1 MFEIIANFSHWAQL
15 SANLILFG
23 SFFFL
28 AIVWQK
34 KVVLEHPASWL
45 VHLEKIFPWLAG
57 VVVLGLIGILAT
69 TTGEATGHI
78 ANTWN
83 PDAWIKFVQ
92 RTQVG
97 LIAFVRILL
106 AASLFAT
113 VALVLRKN
121 RQRWH
126 YVVCAFAASL
136 PLIAGTF
143 VSHSSA
149 DEMSFVAIA
158 PFALHILLAGVWF
171 GALPVF
177 LLIVFNSQHESDKI
191 TRLLNASF
199 LNQFSTI
206 ALPVMFLLLA
216 TGLIV
221 ADRMVEG
228 YYHTLVSSPY
238 GWLLNFKLLILA
250 IILIIAYQVR
260 YKWLPLISQVDIT
273 DQIKDS
279 ITHLKKWVR
288 IEFILAL
295 ALMLV
300 ATVLANT
307 LPAKHTIIENWPFPF
322 RFAFETTSE
331 ESIDE
336 ELFWFGT
343 ALFFVALSIA
353 WIGIQLHWS
362 WKKMILAPAV
372 LTLTAMG
379 IALPP
384 VTIEAYPE
392 TYLKPLIPFD
402 AISISH
408 GARLYAEHCVD
419 CHGPQ
424 GKGNGALAGTLSSEP
439 TDLLTEPHT
448 RRHTVGNFYHWI
460 ANGISGTDMSGF
472 SETLSEDDIWDV
484 INFLH
489 ALSRGFDAR
498 LLGTMI
504 LPETPAIASPVFFY
518 AANDGSSGDL
528 KDFRLEKNVILV
540 FFSWP
545 QSHQR
550 LLQLKHFYEKVS
562 REHNTEILAI
572 PMQKLTDQEME
583 AIIDIVPFPIVTEGW
598 SQIRDTYLLY
608 RRVRTVPDLSGPGMT
623 PVHMEFMID
632 RFGYLRARWNAQFE
646 GFGWQNFSALS
657 QQLDLLS
664 SEDEIMPPPGDHAH

>member
-1 MFEIIANFSHWAQL
+1 
-15 SANLILFG
+15 
-23 SFFFL
+23 
-28 AIVWQK
+28 
-34 KVVLEHPASWL
+34 
-45 VHLEKIFPWLAG
+45 
-57 VVVLGLIGILAT
+57 GLTGILAT
-69 TTGEATGHI
+69 TTGEATGDI
-78 ANTWN
+78 GNTRD
-83 PDAWIKFVQ
+83 PKAWMEFVL

-97 LIAFVRILL
+97 MIAFVRVSL
-106 AASLFAT
+106 AIALFVV
-113 VALVLRKN
+113 VALVLHKN

-126 YVVCAFAASL
+126 YVLCAAAASL
-136 PLIAGTF
+136 PLITGTLI
-143 VSHSSA
+143 SHSSA
-149 DEMSFVAIA
+149 DEMSFAAIT

-177 LLIVFNSQHESDKI
+177 FLIVFNSQHESDKV

-221 ADRMVEG
+221 ADRMVED
-228 YYHTLVSSPY
+228 YYHTLVSSSY
-238 GWLLNFKLLILA
+238 GWLLNVKLVILA
-250 IILIIAYQVR
+250 IILVIAYQAR

-279 ITHLKKWVR
+279 LTHLKKWVR

-295 ALMLV
+295 VLMLV
-300 ATVLANT
+300 ATILANT

-322 RFAFETTSE
+322 RFAFETISE

-336 ELFWFGT
+336 ELFWFGA
-343 ALFFVALSIA
+343 ALFFVALSVA
-353 WIGIQLHWS
+353 WIGVQLRWS
-362 WKKMILAPAV
+362 WKKKMLAPGA
-372 LTLTAMG
+372 LALTAIA

-384 VTIEAYPE
+384 ITIEAYPE
-392 TYLKPLIPFD
+392 TYLKPLIPLD
-402 AISISH
+402 AISVSH
-408 GARLYAEHCVD
+408 GSQLYAEHCAG

-460 ANGISGTDMSGF
+460 AQGVPGTDMPGF
-472 SETLSEDDIWDV
+472 SEPLSEDDIWDV
-484 INFLH
+484 VNFLH
-489 ALSRGFDAR
+489 TLSRGFDAR

-518 AANDGSSGDL
+518 AANNGSSGDL
-528 KDFRLEKNVILV
+528 KDFRLKKNVVLV

-550 LLQLKHFYEKVS
+550 LIQLKHFYERVS
-562 REHNTEILAI
+562 RDHNTEILAI
-572 PMQKLTDQEME
+572 PLQKLSEQELE
-583 AIIDIVPFPIVTEGW
+583 VITDIVPFPVVTEGW
-598 SQIRDTYLLY
+598 PEISDTYLLY
-608 RRVRTVPDLSGPGMT
+608 RRVRTVPDLSGPGMS

-646 GFGWQNFSALS
+646 GFGWQNFNALT
-657 QQLDLLS
+657 QQLDLLNA
-664 SEDEIMPPPGDHAH
+664 EDEIMPPPGDHAH